1 MLRTKKLD
9 GKSIWSKWSEMQ
21 LQQRLDRLPP
31 VTDGANAEGIA
42 QQAKKQKTDQK
53 VISRKPQEIA
63 FVGYWDI
70 DAKYIERARVAFREP
85 YALQHGIGNKRLRD
99 AKESLA
105 HDKEMMISGTWEPA
119 QKAYALLVTASNLYH
134 VGILVELNLNML
146 DQLTLDHP
154 LVKWDSEQAN
164 LCGFMVL
171 RLQGLREKRL
181 LPQIRGWPDM
191 ISLAH
196 DDNYTKRLDYQ
207 RSQPMKKATDGLEAC
222 CSSVA

>member
-1 MLRTKKLD
+1 
-9 GKSIWSKWSEMQ
+9 
-21 LQQRLDRLPP
+21 
-31 VTDGANAEGIA
+31 
-42 QQAKKQKTDQK
+42 
-53 VISRKPQEIA
+53 
-63 FVGYWDI
+63 
-70 DAKYIERARVAFREP
+70 
-85 YALQHGIGNKRLRD
+85 
-99 AKESLA
+99 
-105 HDKEMMISGTWEPA
+105 MISGTWEPA

-134 VGILVELNLNML
+134 VGILVEFNLNML

-171 RLQGLREKRL
+171 RLQGLQRL